1 MLILWK
7 IGDLNKNLIVAM
19 ILASKIL
26 VCYSINHMKVFGGHT
41 KSKNLMIAM
50 ISDDYDA
57 KRTVIFT
64 EKYRSH
70 RNTWRSQ

>member
-1 MLILWK
+1 
-7 IGDLNKNLIVAM
+7 
-19 ILASKIL
+19 
-26 VCYSINHMKVFGGHT
+26 MKVFGGHT